1 MSKFSIPQL
10 IRVAELYYYRKKS
23 QKEISIMLNISPATV
38 SRMIQE
44 ALDIG
49 IVKVEIQEVTGDYKE
64 IEKEIEKRYDL
75 EKVVIIKN
83 PRYKDDWHIKKLLG
97 KATGELFYKV
107 AETGDRVGIGAGETM
122 LEMISSLSYDSS
134 LLGIHLLPLM
144 GGWGFTLLHRETNKL
159 VISMASIL
167 QCDYSLLLAPAFVST
182 PEVKDVFLKE
192 DQINQVV
199 KLWEGLNMAVFSIGP
214 EVEHSVY
221 PTIANGQNNMIDKEQ
236 AVGDVVGKIIDRE
249 GNELEIPYNKK
260 IISIPF
266 TLLKKVPKRTG
277 VGGGQY
283 KYRSIKAALN
293 GGLINYLVTDY
304 NTGKSILEDG
314 GGKI

>member
-49 IVKVEIQEVTGDYKE
+49 IVKVEIQEVAGDYHE
-64 IEKEIEKRYDL
+64 IEKEIEERYNL
-75 EKVVIIKN
+75 EKVVVIKN
-83 PRYKDDWHIKKLLG
+83 PQHKDDWHIKKLLG

-107 AETGDRVGIGAGETM
+107 AASGDKVGIGPGETM
-122 LEMISSLSYDSS
+122 LEMISSLSYDSN

-144 GGWGFTLLHRETNKL
+144 GGWGFNLLHRENNKL

-182 PEVKDVFLKE
+182 PEVKEVFLKE
-192 DQINQVV
+192 EQIKQVV
-199 KLWEGLNMAVFSIGP
+199 QLWESLKTVVFSIGP
-214 EVEHSVY
+214 EIDHSVY
-221 PTIANGQNNMIDKEQ
+221 PTIANGQNNLIDRKQ
-236 AVGDVVGKIIDRE
+236 AVGDVVGKIIDRK
-249 GNELEIPYNKK
+249 GKELAIDYNKK

-266 TLLKKVPKRTG
+266 TLLKKIPKRIG

-283 KYRSIKAALN
+283 KFRSVKAAIN

-304 NTGKSILEDG
+304 HTGRSILENG
-314 GGKI
+314 GDQ